1 VSGQRFDCVASE
13 YDAVRPDY
21 PSQLFD
27 ALESAM
33 GQPLLDTDVLDVG
46 AGTGIASRALAG
58 RGARVVAVDPG
69 AAMLHVLRSRS
80 TSRVRLV
87 QGDGNALPLRSRIF
101 DLVVFAQSLHWVD
114 LARAD
119 SEAFRV
125 LKEGGVFAA
134 WWNQHDLSVPWVA
147 AHHERLSRTST
158 EPDFDQRQ
166 VVNKLAQPPRSRRLA
181 TVEIPWSRSIS
192 LEQFGRLLHTHSRVF
207 TLGEDADAVV
217 EHELRAL
224 AHIFP
229 DGVLEEPFKTYAVL
243 ARA

>member
-1 VSGQRFDCVASE
+1 VSGQRFDRVASE

-158 EPDFDQRQ
+158 EPDFD
-166 VVNKLAQPPRSRRLA
+166 LA